1 MEIALVLTIL
11 VVAIILFAT
20 EWIRMDL
27 VSLMVLLT
35 LAVTGLVSAEEAF
48 SGFSNPAVITVAAMF
63 IISAAISH
71 TGALGRMGE
80 RLIRLANGKE
90 SRLIAL
96 IMVSVA
102 LFSAFINN
110 IGSTAVL
117 MPVVMGV
124 ARKMKISP
132 SILLIP
138 LAFGSILG
146 GVCTLIGTPP
156 NLLMNALLQHYTG
169 ESFAMFD
176 FTPVGLVVVA
186 GGILYM
192 TLVGRHL
199 LPKRKSGKLT
209 EEYQVKEYITE
220 VEIIKGSP
228 LAGLTIAHS
237 NLERDFK
244 LKVRGILRENQ
255 KIPQPRR
262 NRKLREGDILFLE
275 GNPEGI
281 LKVRQAKGLEVVPER
296 DNPPAEVP
304 GEETVVV
311 EASITPTC
319 EMVGKNLSEVRF
331 LDTYGINVL
340 AIWRRGEPVV
350 KKVGHVALEFGDVL
364 LLQGPEERIIRLGK
378 SRCFLLL
385 GGVPPVR
392 YRPSKAPIALATLGG
407 VIALATT
414 GVLPIT
420 LAATLGALIMVLS
433 RCLTPL
439 EAYESVDWRI
449 IMLIAG
455 TLPLG
460 LAMQNSGTAN
470 LLANLI
476 LDGVGT
482 LGPWAALA
490 TIILITSLLTGII
503 SNAATVVL
511 IAPIAYNTA
520 IDFAVDPK
528 SFFMAVA
535 IAASSSFMTP
545 ISHQS
550 NTLVMGPGG
559 YRFLDFVKVG
569 TPLNF
574 LVWIIASLLVP
585 LVFPF

>member
-1 MEIALVLTIL
+1 
-11 VVAIILFAT
+11 VAIILFAT

-63 IISAAISH
+63 IISAAISN

-102 LFSAFINN
+102 FFSAFINN

-117 MPVVMGV
+117 MPVVIGV
-124 ARKMKISP
+124 ARKVKISP

-138 LAFGSILG
+138 LTFGSILG

-169 ESFAMFD
+169 ESFGMFD
-176 FTPVGLVVVA
+176 FTPVGLVVVV

-199 LPKRKSGKLT
+199 LPKHKSKKLT

-237 NLERDFK
+237 NLGRDFK
-244 LKVRGILRENQ
+244 LKVRSILRENQ

-262 NRKLREGDILFLE
+262 NRKLQEGDILFLE

-296 DNPPAEVP
+296 DNPTAEVP
-304 GEETVVV
+304 GGETVVV

-319 EMVGKNLSEVRF
+319 GMVGKNLREVRF

-378 SRCFLLL
+378 SRCFFLL
-385 GGVPPVR
+385 GGFLPFATVPVK
-392 YRPSKAPIALATLGG
+392 RPSL
-407 VIALATT
+407 TT
-414 GVLPIT
+414 RRSISPLIPNLFSWRWPLLPHP
-420 LAATLGALIMVLS
+420 LS
-433 RCLTPL
+433 
-439 EAYESVDWRI
+439 
-449 IMLIAG
+449 
-455 TLPLG
+455 
-460 LAMQNSGTAN
+460 
-470 LLANLI
+470 
-476 LDGVGT
+476 
-482 LGPWAALA
+482 
-490 TIILITSLLTGII
+490 
-503 SNAATVVL
+503 
-511 IAPIAYNTA
+511 
-520 IDFAVDPK
+520 
-528 SFFMAVA
+528 
-535 IAASSSFMTP
+535 
-545 ISHQS
+545 
-550 NTLVMGPGG
+550 
-559 YRFLDFVKVG
+559 
-569 TPLNF
+569 
-574 LVWIIASLLVP
+574 
-585 LVFPF
+585 